1 MQIEKVLHS
10 QSLKVRID
18 DINYGNHLGHDKLV
32 SLLHDAR
39 CAWLHSH
46 KLSEIKLGQDGLGW
60 VVANLNVNYRAEAFF
75 ADQLTL
81 ELGLIKLGNKSVTL
95 AQKVTNQHEE
105 VLATAEVTLVFYDY
119 HQRQA
124 VAAPT
129 VFKALVE

>member
-1 MQIEKVLHS
+1 MQFEKTLHS
-10 QSLKVRID
+10 QSLKIRID

-32 SLLHDAR
+32 SLLHNAR
-39 CAWLHSH
+39 CAWLHEH

-60 VVANLNVNYRAEAFF
+60 VVANLNVNYLAEAFF

-95 AQKVTNQHEE
+95 GQKVTNEHDE
-105 VLATAEVTLVFYDY
+105 LIATAEVSLVFYNY

-124 VAAPT
+124 VAAPDA
-129 VFKALVE
+129 FKALLN